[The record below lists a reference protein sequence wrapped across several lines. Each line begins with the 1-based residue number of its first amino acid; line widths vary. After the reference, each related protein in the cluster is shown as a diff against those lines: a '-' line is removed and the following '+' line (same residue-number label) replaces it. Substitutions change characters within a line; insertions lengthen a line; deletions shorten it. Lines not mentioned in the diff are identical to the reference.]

1 MQVYSE
7 YHSPIIYFLKLK
19 GFFFYKRTVYS
30 LSLGKNTCSAHLAL
44 N

>member
-19 GFFFYKRTVYS
+19 VFFSMKELFI
-30 LSLGKNTCSAHLAL
+30 LCHLVKMHAQHT
-44 N
+44 